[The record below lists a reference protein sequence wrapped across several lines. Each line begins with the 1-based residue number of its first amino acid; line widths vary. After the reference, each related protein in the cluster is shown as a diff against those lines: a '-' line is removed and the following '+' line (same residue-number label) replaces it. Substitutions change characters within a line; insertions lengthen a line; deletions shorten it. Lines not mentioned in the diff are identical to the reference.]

1 MSTFQLETL
10 LSRRTLWAGSSM
22 GHDEYVVGRYRTLR
36 IRIRNNAMMDVQG
49 NALTVLQIQSLT
61 D

>member
-10 LSRRTLWAGSSM
+10 LARRTLWAGRSM
-22 GHDEYVVGRYRTLR
+22 AYDEYVVGCYRTLR
-36 IRIRNNAMMDVQG
+36 IRVRNNAMTDVQG
-49 NALTVLQIQSLT
+49 NALTVPLIQSLT

>member
-10 LSRRTLWAGSSM
+10 LARRILWAGRSTV
-22 GHDEYVVGRYRTLR
+22 HEEYVVGCHRTIR
-36 IRIRNNAMMDVQG
+36 IRIRNNVMTDVHG
-49 NALTVLQIQSLT
+49 NALTALQIQSLT